1 MKQFYS
7 SGYALFLAL
16 VFALFPLAAQAQ
28 APNAWINEF
37 HYDDT
42 GGGSDFVEIAVENAG
57 SVDLGKLDV
66 EKYRDDGTRYSPIG
80 DVDADFVEEKTVGSF
95 TIYTWTTTLQNG
107 PSDGLALCF
116 DDAPLQV
123 ISYEGTFTATEACA
137 NGETSTNIGVSEGGN
152 NPNTTSLQLKGSGT
166 AYSDFAWTGPLPNTK
181 GDVNTGQTLSGN
193 FTITVDDDGSADYA
207 SIQNAIDAA
216 GTGSTIEVLDG
227 LYAEKIAVDKQL
239 TLEGPNAGIPG
250 DGSRGS
256 EATIEGQVVI
266 SASDVVFDGFDVAP
280 PAFGNNTSEGEA
292 VRVSNA
298 PDNVTVTNTVVRDF
312 EDGSGA
318 TDFFDATAINAFGGD
333 DSDPLQDV
341 TISNNKVARIAR
353 EVAGGAVGISIQGN
367 VDGATV
373 TGNVIQGVG
382 QARSAYALGVAVR
395 STDNHSVD
403 PTGVSVTG
411 NEISDVRPDPQS
423 DFDGVGFEFE
433 PENESNVASLTVE
446 NNTFNSTTLQVEDK
460 TSDRGLSGLDLES
473 VLADN
478 TFDRAVV
485 IRGASGD
492 IKAGPN
498 NFRKVYSS
506 LSAPVS
512 DASPNDI
519 VELEEATG
527 TYPGGLTIDQPLTLR
542 GDASPSPSLTSKAT
556 ASCTKSAVIDAS
568 GTSQGISLTG
578 SGVTLANLCVKNADN
593 HNLYTDVTISNLTLN
608 GVEAINAGN
617 QGLEVHNSAAVTS
630 LTISNSTFSG
640 NNKGMRIRGSVEG
653 LDVSD
658 SGFDGNN
665 TGFETTHGNQAD
677 ENKPVTGVSITNTT
691 FNDNPEKGL
700 YVEKLDDADLVNIT
714 VQNSGTDKSFGF
726 RPQAVDINLKYG
738 DYSSILVE
746 NATISG
752 SIGEGLNVKARNDS
766 FAPEGIPQYDE
777 NPASLSG
784 LTVDGGTFEDNRW
797 GVVVGYNVQAA
808 TIKGN
813 LIQNNGTEP
822 DDYQDIGNP
831 DNRGGI
837 LFYGAPTE
845 TNYQVLNN
853 CITGNQTYGLLEDL
867 ASGTVVANG
876 NWWGASSGPG
886 GDFDGSGDP
895 ALDFDTFGDD
905 GTITENHSDQKVGA
919 CPSSA
924 QCDTPTLAADDI
936 DKQNGTLSN
945 TISDDDGVE
954 EFTFTTLDGF
964 KVISSF
970 DSGFDKNSKGLDEGG
985 VSWTWTGSGDPPT
998 SVPFELGATETT
1010 ATYFLEVT
1018 DACDDP
1024 GPNTTTFDPAYEFGP
1039 VATQARLAGNA
1050 PNPFSG
1056 RTTVEFTLPEQTRVT
1071 VSVYDMMGRKV
1082 ATLVDGVRS
1091 SGPHTVSWNGRA
1103 DGGQDLASGVYLL
1116 RMQADDRSETRRIT
1130 IVR

>member
-411 NEISDVRPDPQS
+411 NEISDIRPDPQS

-433 PENESNVASLTVE
+433 PENAANPVTVT
-446 NNTFNSTTLQVEDK
+446 NNTFANTTLQIEDK
-460 TSDRGLSGLDLES
+460 TLGFSAGLDLS
-473 VLADN
+473 ALLADN

-485 IRGASGD
+485 IRNANGDVKDESGVQ
-492 IKAGPN
+492 
-498 NFRKVYSS
+498 KVYSPIS
-506 LSAPVS
+506 PAVTAAAPGETVEVRGGTYAETVTVDKALTLQ
-512 DASPNDI
+512 DASTPI
-519 VELEEATG
+519 V
-527 TYPGGLTIDQPLTLR
+527 
-542 GDASPSPSLTSKAT
+542 DAFEIT
-556 ASCTKSAVIDAS
+556 
-568 GTSQGISLTG
+568 
-578 SGVTLANLCVKNADN
+578 ADN
-593 HNLYTDVTISNLTLN
+593 VTIEGFEITGGTVGGETAGIVVQSSTSGHTFSANTLN
-608 GVEAINAGN
+608 GPGDGT
-617 QGLEVHNSAAVTS
+617 GLRVRSGARDTEITENNISDWALGVDASAPGQNV
-630 LTISNSTFSG
+630 
-640 NNKGMRIRGSVEG
+640 
-653 LDVSD
+653 
-658 SGFDGNN
+658 
-665 TGFETTHGNQAD
+665 Q
-677 ENKPVTGVSITNTT
+677 VTG
-691 FNDNPEKGL
+691 
-700 YVEKLDDADLVNIT
+700 
-714 VQNSGTDKSFGF
+714 
-726 RPQAVDINLKYG
+726 
-738 DYSSILVE
+738 
-746 NATISG
+746 
-752 SIGEGLNVKARNDS
+752 
-766 FAPEGIPQYDE
+766 
-777 NPASLSG
+777 
-784 LTVDGGTFEDNRW
+784 
-797 GVVVGYNVQAA
+797 
-808 TIKGN
+808 
-813 LIQNNGTEP
+813 
-822 DDYQDIGNP
+822 
-831 DNRGGI
+831 
-837 LFYGAPTE
+837 
-845 TNYQVLNN
+845 N
-853 CITGNQTYGLLEDL
+853 CITGNATAGVQSSGGQILTAAGNYWGA
-867 ASGTVVANG
+867 ASGPSGDYPGTGDAAVGPVTVDFSPEPVA
-876 NWWGASSGPG
+876 ACP
-886 GDFDGSGDP
+886 SGDP
-895 ALDFDTFGDD
+895 TPACTATTLSESVTPPEDGDPGVVTATFTNTDGLEEIEYTKLDNFTVTSEPSGFTRSGDTW
-905 GTITENHSDQKVGA
+905 T
-919 CPSSA
+919 
-924 QCDTPTLAADDI
+924 ADDL
-936 DKQNGTLSN
+936 QNPPMTAVFDL
-945 TISDDDGVE
+945 TQ
-954 EFTFTTLDGF
+954 TT
-964 KVISSF
+964 V
-970 DSGFDKNSKGLDEGG
+970 
-985 VSWTWTGSGDPPT
+985 GDP
-998 SVPFELGATETT
+998 S
-1010 ATYFLEVT
+1010 TYFAIAASTCPTEEDDRLEV
-1018 DACDDP
+1018 
-1024 GPNTTTFDPAYEFGP
+1024 NFDPVHELPPEAPAPLQF
-1039 VATQARLAGNA
+1039 AGNA
-1050 PNPFSG
+1050 PNPFG
-1056 RTTVEFTLPEQTRVT
+1056 DRTTIEFALPEPTDVT
-1071 VSVYDMMGRKV
+1071 LTVYDMMGRRV
-1082 ATLVDGVRS
+1082 ATLVDGPARA
-1091 SGPHTVSWNGRA
+1091 GTHQIPWAGRTR
-1103 DGGQDLASGVYLL
+1103 DGQALASGVYLL
-1116 RMQADDRSETRRIT
+1116 RLTAGDQAFTERMTL
-1130 IVR
+1130 VR